1 MNILR
6 KITWETMKRNRS
18 RSIVTI
24 IGVLLSATLF
34 TAVTVF
40 TGSLFHFLKE
50 NYIYDLGNYHIRV
63 RSVDDSFLEKCEK
76 DKRTEALLAAENLG
90 YALIGS
96 QNEDKPYLYVSAV
109 NDDFFSQM
117 PVHLTLGRMPENVD
131 EILLPTH
138 LADNGKV
145 YYSIG
150 DQITLELGKRSSTSD
165 SKDQTGMGETD
176 TDVQSSIDMA
186 SDGAESD
193 TALGI
198 DVQQNTDTADVM
210 QSDED
215 MSSDE
220 NTQQTLDQ
228 SRPWQ
233 GTGETWTQTGI
244 HEYTVVGFYERPS
257 FEPYSAPGYTALTK
271 SDASD
276 QKEAA
281 FVADAY
287 IRISQPSKNL
297 SSYILDHDLTDYDW
311 MQNNSVLMLSGSFQY
326 NNYGGFFTGIVIFFC
341 VLIFAG
347 SVALIYNAFS
357 ISVSERTQQFG
368 LLSSLGATKKQ
379 IRKMVW
385 QEAFLVSAIGIPLGI
400 VTGIV
405 GIGITLHFVGDKFNG
420 LLSSTKIP
428 MTLHVQWSMLF
439 LAALIALATVLISA
453 WVPSRRAMKVTA
465 MEAIRQ
471 SKDVKLTGKEVRTGR
486 LSMKLFGLEGMLGK
500 KYFRRSRKKY
510 RATIVSLAFSV
521 ILFIA
526 ASSYT
531 QYLKESLV
539 GNAITVSNYDVVFWT
554 DVEDAGKEIPLD
566 ELKAVQG
573 VKEAAYSC
581 SDAWMA
587 IVPGNDI
594 AESYLKY
601 DREVHQKAEAA
612 VESGI
617 DPKMSGMY
625 YALPDSVNG
634 VYDWSVAVYYLD
646 EESYEKLVK
655 DQGLNHEKYLTDGN
669 VLPLVYNKGT
679 MEQQIMSESYNWK
692 VDFLKKGV
700 TSLQGVPANVPD
712 MDGYEYYG
720 TEMKDDNGTPQLYY
734 SYVPEGTEADIDSD
748 TGKLKNGYLV
758 PAQTQTIELGDRID
772 SLPLGIEADHTGLV
786 LIYPYHMLPSDI
798 SDSPSC
804 YFNTNDHDVMLDG
817 IKNLMTEKGFHVG
830 EYSISDPYEIEQKNR
845 NTVLVIN
852 VFTYGFIVLISL
864 IAIANAFHTI
874 STNLLLRRRD
884 FAMLKSMG
892 MTEKGMH
899 RMLNYECLIYGSR
912 ALMYGLPIGFLT
924 NVCIARITSS
934 IYRGGF
940 RMPVAA
946 YLLSI
951 ICVFAVVFVTMLYAM
966 KKMTQDN
973 PVEVLKNENL

>member
-1 MNILR
+1 
-6 KITWETMKRNRS
+6 MKKNRS

-50 NYIYDLGNYHIRV
+50 NYIYDMGNYHVRV
-63 RSVDDSFLEKCEK
+63 RSVDDSFLKECEN
-76 DKRTEALLAAENLG
+76 DERTEALLVAENLG
-90 YALIGS
+90 YAQIES
-96 QNEDKPYLYVSAV
+96 QNKDKPYLYVSSV
-109 NDDFFSQM
+109 DDDFFAQM
-117 PVHLTLGRMPENVD
+117 PVHLTSGRLPENGD
-131 EILLPTH
+131 EILLPAH

-150 DQITLELGKRSSTSD
+150 DQLTLELGKRSSTSD
-165 SKDQTGMGETD
+165 SKDQMDMGETD
-176 TDVQSSIDMA
+176 TDTQ
-186 SDGAESD
+186 SD
-193 TALGI
+193 TDISSDMSASGI
-198 DVQQNTDTADVM
+198 DVQQNTLSQSTNETDIEQQDEGTQSATDTH
-210 QSDED
+210 QF
-215 MSSDE
+215 
-220 NTQQTLDQ
+220 LDQ
-228 SRPWQ
+228 SSPWQ
-233 GTGETWTQTGI
+233 GTQETWTPTGT
-244 HEYTVVGFYERPS
+244 HQYTVVGFYERPS

-276 QKEAA
+276 QKEET

-287 IRISQPSKNL
+287 IRIKQPSKNL
-297 SSYILDHDLTDYDW
+297 SDYILEHNLTDYEW

-326 NNYGGFFTGIVIFFC
+326 SNYGGFFTGIVTFFC
-341 VLIFAG
+341 LLIFAG

-357 ISVSERTQQFG
+357 ISVSERTRQFG

-400 VTGIV
+400 VTGIM
-405 GIGITLHFVGDKFNG
+405 GIGITLHFIGDKFNG
-420 LLSSTKIP
+420 LLSSTEIP
-428 MTLHVQWSMLF
+428 MTLHVQWSMLL

-471 SKDVKLTGKEVRTGR
+471 SKDVKLTGKEVRTGK

-581 SDAWMA
+581 YDAWRA

-601 DREVHQKAEAA
+601 DREANQKVKAA
-612 VESGI
+612 MENGG
-617 DPKMSGMY
+617 DPDMMSLY
-625 YALPDSVNG
+625 SLPDSING
-634 VYDWSVAVYYLD
+634 TYDWGVAVYYLD

-655 DQGLNHEKYLTDGN
+655 DQELSREKYLTDGS

-700 TSLQGVPANVPD
+700 TSLQGVQANVPD

-720 TEMKDDNGTPQLYY
+720 TEMKDDNGTPRLYY

-772 SLPLGIEADHTGLV
+772 SLPLGIDTDHTGLV

-804 YFNTNDHDVMLDG
+804 YFNTSDHDTMLAG
-817 IKNLMTEKGFHVG
+817 IKTVMTEKGFHVG
-830 EYSISDPYEIEQKNR
+830 EYNISDPYEIEQQNR

-892 MTEKGMH
+892 MTEKSMH

-912 ALMYGLPIGFLT
+912 ALLFGLPIGFLT
-924 NVCIARITSS
+924 NICIARITSS

-951 ICVFAVVFVTMLYAM
+951 ICVFVVVFVTMLYAM
-966 KKMTQDN
+966 KKMKQDN